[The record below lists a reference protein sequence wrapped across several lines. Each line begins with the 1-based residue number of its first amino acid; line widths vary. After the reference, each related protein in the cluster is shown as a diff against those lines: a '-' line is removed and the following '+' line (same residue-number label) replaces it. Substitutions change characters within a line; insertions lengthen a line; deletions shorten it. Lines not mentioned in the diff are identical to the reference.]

1 VPGAVGDY
9 WGEIAEDDGAARLA
23 AVIIA
28 IMAARPGDNAER
40 YDKRPSFTPAADRN
54 RPHP

>member
-1 VPGAVGDY
+1 MEWDY
-9 WGEIAEDDGAARLA
+9 WGEISQDSGAARLA

-28 IMAARPGDNAER
+28 IMAARPGDDAER